1 MASVLP
7 VLLFCL
13 FLQCIPTYSESPC
26 MIANGT
32 SADQFDLTVDPG
44 AYMPNTEYNV
54 TISGIE
60 TQVRVALSAVMNGS
74 SFGSWMDNS
83 SMCQGIYE
91 NRNTSMKYVW
101 TSPGYPANNVKIRA
115 YVKVSNKTYF
125 LQYNLTNSITT
136 ATPNTSPSS
145 GAMTTSAASNAS
157 PATGTMT
164 TSAASN
170 ASPSSGAMTT
180 SAASNANPSSGT
192 MTTSAASNASP
203 ASGTMTTSAASNASP
218 ASGTMTTSAASNA
231 NPSSGTMTTS
241 AASNASPA
249 SGTMTTSAASN
260 ASPASGTMTTSAASN
275 ANPSSGTMTTSAASN
290 ASPASGTM
298 TTSAASNANVTN
310 VNEATS
316 TKPIVTT
323 TANAMSA
330 FKTSSGF
337 VITLVFFVL
346 IAVQQSL
353 SQ

>member
-1 MASVLP
+1 
-7 VLLFCL
+7 
-13 FLQCIPTYSESPC
+13 

-203 ASGTMTTSAASNASP
+203 ASGTMTTSAASNA
-218 ASGTMTTSAASNA
+218 
-231 NPSSGTMTTS
+231 
-241 AASNASPA
+241 
-249 SGTMTTSAASN
+249 
-260 ASPASGTMTTSAASN
+260 
-275 ANPSSGTMTTSAASN
+275 
-290 ASPASGTM
+290 
-298 TTSAASNANVTN
+298 NVTN